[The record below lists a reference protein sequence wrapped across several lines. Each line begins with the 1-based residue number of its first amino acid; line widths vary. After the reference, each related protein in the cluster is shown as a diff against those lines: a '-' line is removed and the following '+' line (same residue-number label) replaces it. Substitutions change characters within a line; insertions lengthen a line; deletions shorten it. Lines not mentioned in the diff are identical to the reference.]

1 MHVHI
6 KKFNQSF
13 STQNIKVIQ
22 IVQTLKIVCSG
33 FLIGTQFR
41 QGRRTLGMTGFFKG
55 TPGGAI
61 PPPMGGGGGT
71 GGAPKFND
79 YNKLLL

>member
-1 MHVHI
+1 M
-6 KKFNQSF
+6 
-13 STQNIKVIQ
+13 
-22 IVQTLKIVCSG
+22 VQTLKMVCSG
-33 FLIGTQFR
+33 FRIGTQFR

-61 PPPMGGGGGT
+61 LPPMGGGGGT

-79 YNKLLL
+79 HFYSIMIEVECIDWYS